1 MRPCGTSAAKPRP
14 WVTRKGRI
22 RASFSSVI
30 KGRKSHPLP
39 FCRGP
44 KELSMAEFCRLA
56 LICGCAVGSAREV
69 WAKEQSSS
77 SAAAPETGRER
88 FEHADVLYGWVTNGR
103 GDRLRTFIT
112 RPKESAG
119 KVPAIFFVGWLSCDS
134 VEYPKGET
142 DGFGALIRRIIDQS
156 GYATMRVEKSGVGE
170 SQGPRCEQAD
180 FQYGRPAKFYQQLQS
195 LNLGFAWQQV
205 SAPVLVI
212 RGTSD
217 DLMSR
222 ADGEAI
228 VDSVNRAHPGLA
240 RYLEIEQMTHGFN
253 VNKKFHD
260 DLVPEILGWMRQ
272 GLQPPK

>member
-1 MRPCGTSAAKPRP
+1 MTPGEILRQRPD
-14 WVTRKGRI
+14 WKG
-22 RASFSSVI
+22 
-30 KGRKSHPLP
+30 LWYD
-39 FCRGP
+39 GP
-44 KELSMAEFCRLA
+44 E
-56 LICGCAVGSAREV
+56 G
-69 WAKEQSSS
+69 
-77 SAAAPETGRER
+77 
-88 FEHADVLYGWVTNGR
+88 
-103 GDRLRTFIT
+103 
-112 RPKESAG
+112 
-119 KVPAIFFVGWLSCDS
+119 
-134 VEYPKGET
+134 
-142 DGFGALIRRIIDQS
+142 
-156 GYATMRVEKSGVGE
+156 
-170 SQGPRCEQAD
+170 
-180 FQYGRPAKFYQQLQS
+180 QYGRPAKFYQQLQS